1 MLLPWSVPVTNFCWS
16 EEIDKA
22 SGRRVLNQPAGHVEA
37 NEDLL
42 GAMRRELFEETG
54 LALEPD
60 NWLGISQLIA
70 ANGHRYTRI
79 NFCYQLTSLPK
90 PHLPQ
95 DPDILA
101 LHWLSAEE
109 LSCHRLP
116 VRSQLVTDAIA
127 IFMQGVRLDLQ
138 LIKSPVTLCLT
149 LKKCYNPRLFLAM
162 KRSECQITAVKKSL

>member
-1 MLLPWSVPVTNFCWS
+1 MDRSFLHLTVAAVVCAGDKFLLV
-16 EEIDKA
+16 EEIDKT

-42 GAMRRELFEETG
+42 GAVRRELWEETG

-60 NWLGISQLIA
+60 SWLGISQLTA

-79 NFCYQLTSLPK
+79 NFCYQLAKLPQ
-90 PHLPQ
+90 PHRPQ

-101 LHWLSAEE
+101 LHWLSAQE
-109 LSCHRLP
+109 LNCHALP

-138 LIKSPVTLCLT
+138 LIKSPVDSVSDA
-149 LKKCYNPRLFLAM
+149 KKVL
-162 KRSECQITAVKKSL
+162 